1 MLQAR
6 ASASS
11 QGHDGQVRTVTGVR
25 CPACGLLK
33 RYGAEMVAHFRDE
46 HGLPDGRFRRR
57 RQHYLGGREI
67 SAHAPR
73 IAGLRRFPYS
83 LCLDG
88 HLPRVPDVV
97 PLASSKVKDM
107 RSSQLDCPPMT
118 DEVAEPICET
128 PRMRH
133 IQQVPDK
140 DRSNFTG
147 AVYPALVWLHR
158 FRVLAS
164 AGSNCFL
171 SCCFDASP

>member
-1 MLQAR
+1 MVHALLDYADFPT

-11 QGHDGQVRTVTGVR
+11 QGH
-25 CPACGLLK
+25 
-33 RYGAEMVAHFRDE
+33 
-46 HGLPDGRFRRR
+46 
-57 RQHYLGGREI
+57 
-67 SAHAPR
+67 
-73 IAGLRRFPYS
+73 
-83 LCLDG
+83 DG

-158 FRVLAS
+158 FRALARAQPVHFQS
-164 AGSNCFL
+164 SRAVCAGSGAWENTFAGCGGSGHQHCRSAICAHIL
-171 SCCFDASP
+171 P